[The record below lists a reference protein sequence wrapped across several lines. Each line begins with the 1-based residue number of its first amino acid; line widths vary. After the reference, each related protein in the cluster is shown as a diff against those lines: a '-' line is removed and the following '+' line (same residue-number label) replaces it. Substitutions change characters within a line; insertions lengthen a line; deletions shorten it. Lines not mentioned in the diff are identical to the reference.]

1 MKENDL
7 FANRV
12 TTLGVSVAFHS
23 YYAFLQNFIKVNTF
37 ITFLWGIVNLG
48 LVYRL
53 VVSSRELRN
62 KKYI

>member
-12 TTLGVSVAFHS
+12 TILGVSVTFHS
-23 YYAFLQNFIKVNTF
+23 YYAFIQDFIKVNAF
-37 ITFLWGIVNLG
+37 ITVLWGIVNLG

-53 VVSSRELRN
+53 VVSSRELKN
-62 KKYI
+62 KKDI